1 MHIFRSTL
9 KMATV
14 LMLDKQQSFDWCKKY
29 SDECTSA
36 SLCWDWLRCLTARNV
51 SYPTSPPLHLPTSNW
66 FIYFDCALRFKH
78 NAVWTTVS
86 FHSMSM
92 ETNFINLFRT
102 QINRTALLSINP
114 PGPATIYTNWHWHH
128 LNDISMNEM
137 NLANAVTITVP
148 LLSHS
153 ICSTAFEMMA
163 IDGRIGFLCK
173 NWFYLQS
180 A

>member
-1 MHIFRSTL
+1 MIGAKNIQTNAQVHHYVEIDC
-9 KMATV
+9 AV
-14 LMLDKQQSFDWCKKY
+14 
-29 SDECTSA
+29 
-36 SLCWDWLRCLTARNV
+36 WLPEMSV
-51 SYPTSPPLHLPTSNW
+51 IQHLHLPTSNW

-86 FHSMSM
+86 FHFMSM

-114 PGPATIYTNWHWHH
+114 PGPATIHTNWHWHH